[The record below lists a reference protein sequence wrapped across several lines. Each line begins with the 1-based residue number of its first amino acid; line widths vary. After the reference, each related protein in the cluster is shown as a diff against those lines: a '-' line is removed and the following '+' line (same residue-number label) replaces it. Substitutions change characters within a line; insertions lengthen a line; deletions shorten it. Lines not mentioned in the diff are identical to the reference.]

1 MARSGIGAGET
12 AARLRTKG
20 AAGYRTAMRT
30 VTQSSLALR
39 ELIAVQRAEL
49 DAVMR
54 RYGATGTS
62 CVAPVA

>member
-1 MARSGIGAGET
+1 
-12 AARLRTKG
+12 
-20 AAGYRTAMRT
+20 MRT

-54 RYGATGTS
+54 RCGATGTS